1 MRTATAHLHITEH
14 LLDARKAYEDTI
26 QWALDSGFTETDI
39 QRILTRPAAE
49 RLAEESTHVVLE
61 GPVVSQQEGPQ
72 PAKPKPKPV
81 RRARRPKE
89 LPAVE
94 TDDTVQVE
102 PVQS

>member
-14 LLDARKAYEDTI
+14 LLDARKAYEDAI

-61 GPVVSQQEGPQ
+61 GPIVSQQEGPQ
-72 PAKPKPKPV
+72 EQPKPKPV
-81 RRARRPKE
+81 RRARKRAE

-94 TDDTVQVE
+94 TDDTQRVETVQ
-102 PVQS
+102 P